1 MPIATVA
8 RRRRR
13 RRRGKIY
20 DSILA
25 LFLGFFRDRITIL
38 PL

>member
-13 RRRGKIY
+13 RRRRGGKIY

-25 LFLGFFRDRITIL
+25 LFLGFF
-38 PL
+38 

>member
-1 MPIATVA
+1 MPIATIA
-8 RRRRR
+8 RRR

-25 LFLGFFRDRITIL
+25 IFLGIELQFY
-38 PL
+38 P

>member
-1 MPIATVA
+1 MPIATIA
-8 RRRRR
+8 RR

-25 LFLGFFRDRITIL
+25 IFLGIELQFY
-38 PL
+38 P